1 MRFIS
6 LHCIQPKA
14 TLAKPI
20 LGSSGQILLNEG
32 VAMEPVYLTRLAE
45 LGIPGAYVHD
55 PLSEGLEVISSIS
68 DELRMHAIKNISN
81 TYSKAENGKELTEST
96 GYEMR
101 NIAEKIVDE
110 VIDHGDIMLNLF
122 DMKVYDS
129 YTFFHC
135 VNVTVLSVIIGM
147 GVGFSKNKL
156 VNLAYAALLHDLG
169 KVFVPPEIINKPGKL
184 TVEEFDIVKKH
195 PQEGYDYIKNKFST
209 SITESTAAG
218 VLDHHE
224 RVNGS
229 GYPKGKKGK
238 QISDIGRA
246 IAIADVYDAF
256 ISDRPYR
263 KGTYSVAAMEYIMG
277 GGGTYFDY
285 NMVQVF
291 ARKVALFPVG
301 TCVTLSNKS
310 TALVLENYEGFTHR
324 PRIKVFMEKGKK
336 VKPYEINLK
345 EEFFDI
351 TIITSVDF

>member
-20 LGSSGQILLNEG
+20 LGPAGQVLLNEG
-32 VAMEPVYLTRLAE
+32 VSMEPIYLHRLAE

-55 PLSEGLEVISSIS
+55 PLSEGLEVINSIS

-81 TYSKAENGKELTEST
+81 TFSKAEAGRELPEST
-96 GYEMR
+96 GYETR

-110 VIDHGDIMLNLF
+110 IINHGDIMINLF

-135 VNVTVLSVIIGM
+135 VNVTVLSVVIGM
-147 GVGFSKNKL
+147 GVGFSRNKL
-156 VNLAYAALLHDLG
+156 VNLAYAALLHDIG
-169 KVFVPPEIINKPGKL
+169 KVFVPPDIINKPGRL
-184 TVEEFDIVKKH
+184 TEEEFEIVKRH
-195 PQEGYDYIKNKFST
+195 PKEGYDYIKDKFSY
-209 SITESTAAG
+209 SITESIAAG

-229 GYPKGKKGK
+229 GYPSNKKAK
-238 QISDIGRA
+238 KISDIGKA

-277 GGGTYFDY
+277 GGGTHFDY
-285 NMVQVF
+285 DMVQVF

-301 TCVTLSNKS
+301 TCVSLSNKT
-310 TALVLENYEGFTHR
+310 TALVLENYEGFTNR

-336 VKPYEINLK
+336 VKPYELNLK
-345 EEFFDI
+345 EEALDI
-351 TIITSVDF
+351 TIITSVDI

>member
-14 TLAKPI
+14 ILAKPI
-20 LGSSGQILLNEG
+20 LGPAGQILLNAG
-32 VAMEPVYLTRLAE
+32 VAMEPNYLHRLAE

-55 PLSEGLEVISSIS
+55 PLSEGVEVINAIS

-81 TYSKAENGKELTEST
+81 TYSKAEEGKAQSQAS

-101 NIAEKIVDE
+101 NIAENIVEE
-110 VIDHGDIMLNLF
+110 VINHGDTMLNLF

-135 VNVTVLSVIIGM
+135 VNVTVLSVIIGLGM
-147 GVGFSKNKL
+147 NFPKNKL
-156 VNLAYAALLHDLG
+156 INLAHAALLHDLG
-169 KVFVPPEIINKPGKL
+169 KVFIPPEIINKPGKL
-184 TVEEFDIVKKH
+184 TDDEFEIVKRH
-195 PQEGYDYIKNKFST
+195 PQEGYDYIKEMFAN
-209 SITESTAAG
+209 SITESIAVG

-229 GYPKGKKGK
+229 GYPSGKNERE
-238 QISDIGRA
+238 ICDIGRA

-285 NMVQVF
+285 SMVQVF
-291 ARKVALFPVG
+291 SRKVALFPVG
-301 TCVTLSNKS
+301 TCVLLSNNTS
-310 TALVLENYEGFTHR
+310 ALVLENYEGFTHR
-324 PRIKVFMEKGKK
+324 PRIKVFRKDSEDID
-336 VKPYEINLK
+336 PYEINLK
-345 EEFFDI
+345 EEARDI
-351 TIITSVDF
+351 TIITSVDI